1 MMTRKEA
8 IKRFAPKSKW
18 RIERIVHHE
27 LAQPYKPTLTLR
39 QKAQKGGRER
49 ARLNRTQQLIAK
61 IARERRDQ

>member
-1 MMTRKEA
+1 MTRKEA

-18 RIERIVHHE
+18 RLARIVHHE
-27 LAQPYKPTLTLR
+27 LAQPDKPTLTLR

-49 ARLNRTQQLIAK
+49 ARLNRIQQLIAK